1 MIIRSILDTD
11 LYKLTM
17 QQLVLHQYPNAEV
30 AYRFKCRNEG
40 IHIGYLAFNIR
51 KRIEEMA
58 ELALTDEERTFLE
71 EKTPFL
77 TPDYLDYL
85 QAYRFNPDQV
95 KVSKVEDDIE
105 IEIRG
110 PWVET
115 ILWEVPVL
123 AIVNEVYFNEVSD
136 FKTIEGEGIR
146 RLKDKIN
153 QIRQYPTLTIAEFG
167 TRRRYS
173 NVWQQ
178 KVLRELYVNC
188 PQIVGTSNVRL
199 AMDIGIRPIGTMAHE
214 YFSAHLALVDNLR
227 TAQKRALHVWLQ
239 EYGTD
244 LGIAL
249 TDTFTSN
256 AFFEDF
262 DVVLAREFAGVRH
275 DSGDPIEFG
284 ENVIKH
290 YQKLGIDPHSKV
302 IIFSD
307 GLDIPEAV
315 RIFKHFVGRI
325 GVSFGIGTNLT
336 NDLGRDALNIVI
348 KLLECNGVPVVKLSD
363 NIGKA
368 MGDPDMVAEVRA
380 AYCGEKVDAGKV
392 TA

>member
-1 MIIRSILDTD
+1 MIIDSILQTD

-17 QQLVLHQYPNAEV
+17 QQLVLHQYPNADV
-30 AYRFKCRNEG
+30 AYRFKCRNNG
-40 IHIGYLAFNIR
+40 IKIGFLAHTVR
-51 KRIEEMA
+51 ARIKEMA
-58 ELALTDEERTFLE
+58 DLALTQEEEFYLAE
-71 EKTPFL
+71 EIPFL
-77 TPDYLDYL
+77 SADYIDYLRN
-85 QAYRFNPDQV
+85 YRFNPDQV
-95 KVSKVEDDIE
+95 KVSKVDEDIE

-123 AIVNEVYFNEVSD
+123 AIVNEVYFNETSD
-136 FKTIEGEGIR
+136 FKTIEAEGIR
-146 RLKDKIN
+146 RLKDKMN
-153 QIRQYPTLTIAEFG
+153 LIRQYPTMTIAEFG

-173 NVWQQ
+173 NLWQQ
-178 KVLRELYVNC
+178 KVLRELHLNC

-199 AMDIGIRPIGTMAHE
+199 AMDIGIKPIGTMAHE
-214 YFSAHLALVDNLR
+214 YFSAHLALVENLR
-227 TAQKRALHVWLQ
+227 TAQKRALYVWLQ

-249 TDTFTSN
+249 TDTFTTK

-262 DVVLAREFAGVRH
+262 DIVLARAFSGVRH

-290 YQKLGIDPHSKV
+290 YQKLCIDPKAK
-302 IIFSD
+302 IIVFSD
-307 GLDIPEAV
+307 GLDIPEAI

-336 NDLGRDALNIVI
+336 NDLGPTPLNIVI
-348 KLLECNGVPVVKLSD
+348 KLIECNGIPVVKLSD
-363 NIGKA
+363 NPGKA
-368 MGDPDMVAEVRA
+368 IGDPDMIQRVRKT
-380 AYCGEKVDAGKV
+380 YVG
-392 TA
+392 

>member
-1 MIIRSILDTD
+1 MIIDSILQTD

-17 QQLVLHQYPNAEV
+17 QQLVLHQYPNADV
-30 AYRFKCRNEG
+30 AYRFKCRNNG
-40 IHIGYLAFNIR
+40 IKIGFLAHTVR
-51 KRIEEMA
+51 ARIKEMA
-58 ELALTDEERTFLE
+58 NLALTQEEEFYLAE
-71 EKTPFL
+71 EIPFL
-77 TPDYLDYL
+77 SADYIDYLRN
-85 QAYRFNPDQV
+85 YRFNPDQV
-95 KVSKVEDDIE
+95 KVSKVDEDIE

-123 AIVNEVYFNEVSD
+123 AIVNEVYFNETSD
-136 FKTIEGEGIR
+136 FKTIEAEGIR
-146 RLKDKIN
+146 RLKDKMNLIC
-153 QIRQYPTLTIAEFG
+153 QYPTMTIAEFG

-173 NVWQQ
+173 NLWQQ
-178 KVLRELYVNC
+178 KVLRELHLNC

-199 AMDIGIRPIGTMAHE
+199 AMDIGIKPIGTMAHE
-214 YFSAHLALVDNLR
+214 YFSAHLALVENLR
-227 TAQKRALHVWLQ
+227 TAQKRALYVWLQ

-249 TDTFTSN
+249 TDTFTTK

-262 DVVLAREFAGVRH
+262 DIVLARAFSGVRH

-290 YQKLGIDPHSKV
+290 YQKLCIDPKAK
-302 IIFSD
+302 IIVFSD
-307 GLDIPEAV
+307 GLDIPEAI

-336 NDLGRDALNIVI
+336 NDLGPTPLNIVI
-348 KLLECNGVPVVKLSD
+348 KLIECNGIPVVKLSD
-363 NIGKA
+363 NPGKA
-368 MGDPDMVAEVRA
+368 IGDPDMIQRVRKT
-380 AYCGEKVDAGKV
+380 YVG
-392 TA
+392 

>member
-1 MIIRSILDTD
+1 MIIDSILQTD

-17 QQLVLHQYPNAEV
+17 QQLVLHQYPNADV
-30 AYRFKCRNEG
+30 AYRFKCRNNG
-40 IHIGYLAFNIR
+40 IKIGFLAHTVR
-51 KRIEEMA
+51 ARIKEMA
-58 ELALTDEERTFLE
+58 NLALTQEEEFYLAE
-71 EKTPFL
+71 EIPFL
-77 TPDYLDYL
+77 SADYIDYLRN
-85 QAYRFNPDQV
+85 YRFNPDQV
-95 KVSKVEDDIE
+95 KVSKVDEDIE

-123 AIVNEVYFNEVSD
+123 AIVNEVYFNETSD
-136 FKTIEGEGIR
+136 FKTIEAEGIR
-146 RLKDKIN
+146 RLKDKMN
-153 QIRQYPTLTIAEFG
+153 LIRQYPTMTIAEFG

-173 NVWQQ
+173 NLWQQ
-178 KVLRELYVNC
+178 KVLRELHLNC

-199 AMDIGIRPIGTMAHE
+199 AMDIGIKPIGTMAHE
-214 YFSAHLALVDNLR
+214 YFSAHLALVENLR
-227 TAQKRALHVWLQ
+227 TAQKRALYVWLQ

-249 TDTFTSN
+249 TDTFTTK

-262 DVVLAREFAGVRH
+262 DIVLARAFSGVRH

-290 YQKLGIDPHSKV
+290 YQKLCIDPKAK
-302 IIFSD
+302 IIVFSD
-307 GLDIPEAV
+307 GLDIPEAI

-336 NDLGRDALNIVI
+336 NDLGPTPLNIVI
-348 KLLECNGVPVVKLSD
+348 KLIECNGIPVVKLSD
-363 NIGKA
+363 NPGKA
-368 MGDPDMVAEVRA
+368 IGDPDMIQRVRKT
-380 AYCGEKVDAGKV
+380 YVG
-392 TA
+392 